1 MTNILRNRWVQ
12 GGVAAAIL
20 GVIAFAYTTSDD
32 EVTQETTASTDQPVE
47 TPEVVQ
53 VNSNAETTPA
63 QDEAAQEQT
72 AETVENTA
80 TATEAAT
87 IEND

>member
-20 GVIAFAYTTSDD
+20 GVIAFAYTNSNNETA
-32 EVTQETTASTDQPVE
+32 QETTASSEQTVE

-63 QDEAAQEQT
+63 QDEATQEP
-72 AETVENTA
+72 AEENTA
-80 TATEAAT
+80 TATEAAAT
-87 IEND
+87 DND

>member
-32 EVTQETTASTDQPVE
+32 EVAQETTASTDQPVE

-72 AETVENTA
+72 VENTA
-80 TATEAAT
+80 TATEAAAT
-87 IEND
+87 ENN

>member
-12 GGVAAAIL
+12 GGLAVVVF
-20 GVIAFAYTTSDD
+20 GVIAFAYTTSND

-63 QDEAAQEQT
+63 NDETVQEQT
-72 AETVENTA
+72 NETA
-80 TATEAAT
+80 PAATETPAN
-87 IEND
+87 END

>member
-20 GVIAFAYTTSDD
+20 GVIAFAFTTS
-32 EVTQETTASTDQPVE
+32 ENNATQETTASSDQPAE

-63 QDEAAQEQT
+63 NDEATQEQTDEAAKET
-72 AETVENTA
+72 AETPA
-80 TATEAAT
+80 S
-87 IEND
+87 END